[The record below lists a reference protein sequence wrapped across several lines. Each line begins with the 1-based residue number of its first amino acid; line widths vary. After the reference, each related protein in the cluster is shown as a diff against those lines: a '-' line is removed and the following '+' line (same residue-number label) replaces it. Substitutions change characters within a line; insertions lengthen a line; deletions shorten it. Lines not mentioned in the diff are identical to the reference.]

1 MPSGTT
7 AERCAPKLSRPA
19 VAVLAALACATLLT
33 PVPAAAQDRSSKPSA
48 AELRHAYPLKVK
60 PERGSVR
67 TAARTP
73 VASAQPARRP
83 PAEKKQSSGSTWS
96 IPLFAVLA
104 IAAFGAGFV
113 VTVKPLRLRRAPESP
128 PETVVE
134 PAADGLPPA
143 PQRPWTAEV
152 RWQQLGEA
160 CVFAVVARSAFGGR
174 TSVIAQSQP
183 LDWPPVG
190 AEAVERVAAAAKEL
204 EASLVS
210 SGWRPL
216 PPGDAWYAKRFLWE
230 PAPRAQRFDRPGTRS
245 ARAVPARR
253 NGAS

>member
-1 MPSGTT
+1 MPSATT
-7 AERCAPKLSRPA
+7 AERRAPKLSRPA
-19 VAVLAALACATLLT
+19 AAALAALACLALLA
-33 PVPAAAQDRSSKPSA
+33 PAPAAAQDRSNKPSA
-48 AELRHAYPLKVK
+48 AGIRNAYPLEVK
-60 PERGSVR
+60 PDRSVR
-67 TAARTP
+67 AAARTP
-73 VASAQPARRP
+73 EASAQPARRP
-83 PAEKKQSSGSTWS
+83 PAEKKQSSGSSWS

-104 IAAFGAGFV
+104 LAAFGAGFV
-113 VTVKPLRLRRAPESP
+113 VTVKPLRLRRAPGSP
-128 PETVVE
+128 EAVVE

-174 TSVIAQSQP
+174 TTVIAQSQP

-190 AEAVERVAAAAKEL
+190 ATAVERVAAAAKEL

-216 PPGDAWYAKRFLWE
+216 PPGDAWYAKRFAWE

-245 ARAVPARR
+245 PRAVPARR